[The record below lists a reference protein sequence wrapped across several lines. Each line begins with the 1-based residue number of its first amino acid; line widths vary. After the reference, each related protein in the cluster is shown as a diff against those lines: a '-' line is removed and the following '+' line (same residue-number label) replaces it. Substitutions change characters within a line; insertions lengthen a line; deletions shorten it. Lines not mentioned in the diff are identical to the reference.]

1 MSDETTPVTPP
12 STALYP
18 TLVTPPESGN
28 SIEDPILISDSDE
41 LNASDTEAFHG
52 SVRYLSENSPSP
64 SPRAAARLQPR
75 KVRRHSR
82 DVSFSGGDAKVE
94 TLDEVDNTREV
105 NINNSDLG
113 KNPYS
118 SQVIIWQCANKISM
132 PQLTTHLIGL
142 PNRQWKVQMA
152 VLLRKA
158 VTPDHLSHVLV
169 QPPRDQCRFGSWK
182 SKSRRLS

>member
-41 LNASDTEAFHG
+41 LDASD
-52 SVRYLSENSPSP
+52 RQLSENSPSP

-75 KVRRHSR
+75 KLGRYIR

-94 TLDEVDNTREV
+94 TQDEVNNTREV
-105 NINNSDLG
+105 NVNNSDLG

-158 VTPDHLSHVLV
+158 VTPDHLSHLLV
-169 QPPRDQCRFGSWK
+169 QPPKDRCRFGSWK